1 MREGIADMRLVML
14 LIVLAGVWFGG
25 FSASAER
32 TGAADNPLRVLLI
45 PADGG
50 TEDGTRADFLPLFN
64 AITQTSGIH
73 FDVQTGQSYSAVIE
87 GMCAGQAEI
96 AWLGPVSYVEAH
108 KRGCAELLAI
118 EERNGSSTY
127 LAGIFVSADSGI
139 DTVEGLRGKS
149 VALGSQHSASSFSY
163 PLAMLSNAGLDPLR
177 DLSAIRITG
186 SHANSL
192 LALQNHLV
200 DAAGASFVSFERAVN
215 QGGLSASDFK
225 LLIKSDPIP
234 NPPIAM
240 HPDLPAVVKAS
251 LRSSFGKVHETPGV
265 RPESIRG
272 YGGKQVDRYN
282 TEMSDALFDAMAATI
297 GFIDTDYQ
305 AAILLKSGS

>member
-1 MREGIADMRLVML
+1 MRLVML
-14 LIVLAGVWFGG
+14 LTVLIGLCTFG
-25 FSASAER
+25 FPAHAQR
-32 TGAADNPLRVLLI
+32 TGTAASPLRVLLI

-64 AITQTSGIH
+64 AITRTSGIH

-108 KRGCAELLAI
+108 KRGCADLLAV
-118 EERNGSSTY
+118 EERDGGSTY
-127 LAGIFVSADSGI
+127 YAGIFVSADSGI
-139 DTVEGLRGKS
+139 QTPQDLAGKS
-149 VALGSQHSASSFSY
+149 IALGSQHSASSFSY
-163 PLAMLSNAGLDPLR
+163 PLAILVQAGVDPLR

-192 LALQNHLV
+192 LALQNGLV
-200 DAAGASFVSFERAVN
+200 DAAGASFISFERAVN
-215 QGGLSASDFK
+215 QGGLNAADFR
-225 LLIKSDPIP
+225 LLMKSDPIP

-240 HPDLPAVVKAS
+240 HPGLPDAVKAS
-251 LRSSFGKVHETPGV
+251 LKSSLAKVHETPGI

-282 TEMSDALFDAMAATI
+282 TETSDALFEAMAGTI

-305 AAILLKSGS
+305 AAILQKSGS

>member
-1 MREGIADMRLVML
+1 MRLVML
-14 LIVLAGVWFGG
+14 LAGLAALC
-25 FSASAER
+25 FSGLPASAER
-32 TGAADNPLRVLLI
+32 TGAADSPLRVLLI

-64 AITQTSGIH
+64 AITRTSGIH
-73 FDVQTGQSYSAVIE
+73 FNVQTGQSYSAVIE

-108 KRGCAELLAI
+108 KRGCADLLAI
-118 EERNGSSTY
+118 EERDGSSTY
-127 LAGIFVSADSGI
+127 YAGVFVSRASGI
-139 DTVEGLRGKS
+139 DTPESLKGKS
-149 VALGSQHSASSFSY
+149 IALGSQHSASSFSY
-163 PLAMLSNAGLDPLR
+163 PLAMLSKAGIDPLR

-192 LALQNHLV
+192 LALQNGLV

-215 QGGLSASDFK
+215 QGGLNAGDFR
-225 LLIKSDPIP
+225 LLMKSDPIP

-240 HPDLPAVVKAS
+240 HPALPEQVKAS
-251 LRSSFGKVHETPGV
+251 LKASFGKVHETPGI

-282 TEMSDALFDAMAATI
+282 TDTSNALFEAMAGTI

-305 AAILLKSGS
+305 AAILQKSGS

>member
-1 MREGIADMRLVML
+1 MRLVML
-14 LIVLAGVWFGG
+14 MVVLAGLC
-25 FSASAER
+25 FSGLPAKAER
-32 TGAADNPLRVLLI
+32 TGTAASPLRVLLI

-64 AITQTSGIH
+64 AITRTSGIH
-73 FDVQTGQSYSAVIE
+73 FDVRTGQSYAAVIE

-108 KRGCAELLAI
+108 KRGCADLLAI
-118 EERNGSSTY
+118 EERDGSSTY
-127 LAGIFVSADSGI
+127 YAGIFVSSASGV
-139 DTVEGLRGKS
+139 DEPRDLHGKS
-149 VALGSQHSASSFSY
+149 IALGSQHSASSFSY
-163 PLAMLSNAGLDPLR
+163 PLSMLSKAGVDPLR

-192 LALQNHLV
+192 LALQNGLV

-215 QGGLSASDFK
+215 QGGLKASDFR
-225 LLIKSDPIP
+225 LLMKSDPIP

-240 HPDLPAVVKAS
+240 HPELAPQVKAS
-251 LRSSFGKVHETPGV
+251 LRASFGKVHETPGI

-282 TEMSDALFDAMAATI
+282 VDVTDALFEAMAGAI

-305 AAILLKSGS
+305 AAILKKSGS

>member
-1 MREGIADMRLVML
+1 MRLVML
-14 LIVLAGVWFGG
+14 LSFLIALCF
-25 FSASAER
+25 ASLPAHAER
-32 TGAADNPLRVLLI
+32 TGAADSPLRVLLI

-50 TEDGTRADFLPLFN
+50 TEDGTKSDFLPLFN
-64 AITQTSGIH
+64 AITRTSGIH

-108 KRGCAELLAI
+108 KRGCADLLAI
-118 EERNGSSTY
+118 EERDGSSTY
-127 LAGIFVSADSGI
+127 YAGVFVTRASGI
-139 DTVEGLRGKS
+139 DAPEDLEGKS
-149 VALGSQHSASSFSY
+149 IALGSQHSASSFSY
-163 PLAMLSNAGLDPLR
+163 PLAMLSKAGIDPLR

-192 LALQNHLV
+192 LALQNGLV

-215 QGGLSASDFK
+215 QGGLNASDFR
-225 LLIKSDPIP
+225 LLMKSDPIP

-240 HPDLPAVVKAS
+240 HPALPAKVKAS
-251 LRSSFGKVHETPGV
+251 LRASLGNVHETPGI

-282 TEMSDALFDAMAATI
+282 TDTSDALFEAMAGTI

>member
-1 MREGIADMRLVML
+1 MRLVML
-14 LIVLAGVWFGG
+14 LAALAAMCF
-25 FSASAER
+25 FSLPAHAER
-32 TGAADNPLRVLLI
+32 TGEASSPLRVLLI

-50 TEDGTRADFLPLFN
+50 TEDGTKADFLPLFN
-64 AITQTSGIH
+64 AITRTSGIH

-108 KRGCAELLAI
+108 KRGCADLLAI
-118 EERNGSSTY
+118 EEREGSSTY
-127 LAGIFVSADSGI
+127 YAGVFVSRASGI
-139 DTVEGLRGKS
+139 DAPEELEGKS
-149 VALGSQHSASSFSY
+149 IALGSQHSASSFSY
-163 PLAMLSNAGLDPLR
+163 PLAMLSKAGIDPLR

-192 LALQNHLV
+192 LALQNGLV

-215 QGGLSASDFK
+215 LGGLNAADFR
-225 LLIKSDPIP
+225 LLMKSDPIP

-240 HPDLPAVVKAS
+240 HPALPAKVKTSLKAS
-251 LRSSFGKVHETPGV
+251 LANVHETPGI

-282 TEMSDALFDAMAATI
+282 TDASDALFEAMADTI

>member
-1 MREGIADMRLVML
+1 MRLIL
-14 LIVLAGVWFGG
+14 LLVVLMGLSVA
-25 FSASAER
+25 SAPAYAER
-32 TGAADNPLRVLLI
+32 TGTAASPLRVLLI

-50 TEDGTRADFLPLFN
+50 TEDGTRADFLPIFN
-64 AITQTSGIH
+64 AITRTSGIH

-118 EERNGSSTY
+118 EERDGSSTY
-127 LAGIFVSADSGI
+127 LAGVFVSRTSGI
-139 DTVEGLRGKS
+139 DAPADLAGKS
-149 VALGSQHSASSFSY
+149 IALGSQHSASSFSY
-163 PLAMLSNAGLDPLR
+163 PLAMLSKAGIDPLR
-177 DLSAIRITG
+177 DLGAIRITG

-192 LALQNHLV
+192 LALQNGLV
-200 DAAGASFVSFERAVN
+200 DAAGASFISFDRAVN
-215 QGGLSASDFK
+215 QGGLNASDFR

-240 HPDLPAVVKAS
+240 HPALPASVKAS
-251 LRSSFGKVHETPGV
+251 LKSSFAGVHETPGI

-282 TEMSDALFDAMAATI
+282 TDTSDALFEAMAGTI

-305 AAILLKSGS
+305 AAVLLKSGS

>member
-1 MREGIADMRLVML
+1 MRLVVL
-14 LIVLAGVWFGG
+14 LVVLAGLCLTGLP
-25 FSASAER
+25 AKAER
-32 TGAADNPLRVLLI
+32 SGTAASPLRVLLI

-50 TEDGTRADFLPLFN
+50 TEDGTKADFVPLFN
-64 AITQTSGIH
+64 AITRTSGIH
-73 FDVQTGQSYSAVIE
+73 FDVQTGQSYAAVIE

-108 KRGCAELLAI
+108 RRGCADLLAI
-118 EERNGSSTY
+118 EERDGSSTY
-127 LAGIFVSADSGI
+127 YAGIFVSQASGI
-139 DTVEGLRGKS
+139 DTPDELSGKS
-149 VALGSQHSASSFSY
+149 IALGSQHSASSFSY
-163 PLAMLSNAGLDPLR
+163 PLAMLSKAGIDPLR
-177 DLSAIRITG
+177 DLGAIRITG

-192 LALQNHLV
+192 LALQNGLV
-200 DAAGASFVSFERAVN
+200 DAAGASFISFERAVN
-215 QGGLSASDFK
+215 QGGLNASEFR

-240 HPDLPAVVKAS
+240 HPGLPETVKES
-251 LRSSFGKVHETPGV
+251 LKSSLGNVHRTPGI

-282 TEMSDALFDAMAATI
+282 TDATDALFEAMAGTI

-305 AAILLKSGS
+305 TAVLRKSGS

>member
-1 MREGIADMRLVML
+1 MRLGML
-14 LIVLAGVWFGG
+14 LIVLMGFCLGG
-25 FSASAER
+25 FPASAER
-32 TGAADNPLRVLLI
+32 TGAAGSPLRVLLI

-64 AITQTSGIH
+64 AITRTSGIH

-108 KRGCAELLAI
+108 KRGCADLLAI
-118 EERNGSSTY
+118 EERDGSSTY
-127 LAGIFVSADSGI
+127 YAGVFVSRDSGI
-139 DTVEGLRGKS
+139 DTPDDLIGKS
-149 VALGSQHSASSFSY
+149 IALGSQHSASSFSY
-163 PLAMLSNAGLDPLR
+163 PLAMLSKAGVDPLR
-177 DLSAIRITG
+177 DLDAVRITG

-192 LALQNHLV
+192 LALQNGLV
-200 DAAGASFVSFERAVN
+200 DAAGASFISFERAVN
-215 QGGLSASDFK
+215 QGGLSASGFR

-240 HPDLPAVVKAS
+240 HPGLSPSVKAS
-251 LRSSFGKVHETPGV
+251 LRSSLGSVHEMPGI

-282 TEMSDALFDAMAATI
+282 IDASDELFEAMASTI

>member
-1 MREGIADMRLVML
+1 MRLVMIM
-14 LIVLAGVWFGG
+14 IVLVGLHFGVLR
-25 FSASAER
+25 AEAER
-32 TGAADNPLRVLLI
+32 TGSAASPLRVLLI

-50 TEDGTRADFLPLFN
+50 TEDGTKADFLPLFD
-64 AITQTSGIH
+64 AITRTSGIH
-73 FDVQTGQSYSAVIE
+73 FDVRTGQSYAAVIE

-118 EERNGSSTY
+118 EERDGSSTY
-127 LAGIFVSADSGI
+127 YSGIFVAAASGI
-139 DTVEGLRGKS
+139 EASDDLSGRS
-149 VALGSQHSASSFSY
+149 IALGSQHSASSFSY
-163 PLAMLSNAGLDPLR
+163 PLAMLADAGIDPLG
-177 DLSAIRITG
+177 DTSAIRITG

-192 LALQNHLV
+192 LALKNGLV

-215 QGGLSASDFK
+215 QGGLKASDFR
-225 LLIKSDPIP
+225 LLMRSDPIP

-240 HPDLPAVVKAS
+240 HPDLPVPVKTALQAS
-251 LRSSFGKVHETPGV
+251 FREVHKTPGI

-282 TEMSDALFDAMAATI
+282 IDASDALFEAMASTI

>member
-1 MREGIADMRLVML
+1 MRLVML
-14 LIVLAGVWFGG
+14 LSFLIVLCF
-25 FSASAER
+25 ASLPARAER
-32 TGAADNPLRVLLI
+32 TGTADSPLRVLLI

-50 TEDGTRADFLPLFN
+50 TEDGTKSDFLPLFN
-64 AITQTSGIH
+64 AITRTSGIH

-108 KRGCAELLAI
+108 KRGCADLLAI
-118 EERNGSSTY
+118 EERDGSSTY
-127 LAGIFVSADSGI
+127 YAGVFVSRASGI
-139 DTVEGLRGKS
+139 DAPEDLEGKS
-149 VALGSQHSASSFSY
+149 IALGSQHSASSYSY
-163 PLAMLSNAGLDPLR
+163 PLAMLSKAGIDPLR

-192 LALQNHLV
+192 LALQNGLV

-215 QGGLSASDFK
+215 QGGLNASGFR
-225 LLIKSDPIP
+225 LLMKSDPIP

-240 HPDLPAVVKAS
+240 HPALPVQVKSSLKAS
-251 LRSSFGKVHETPGV
+251 LGNVHESPGI

-282 TEMSDALFDAMAATI
+282 TDTSDALFEAMAGTI